1 VNYWD
6 GQEAR
11 IGDRVRLG
19 SEVEGVVVCSIDRG
33 EYKGEHSEAQWG
45 YLGKGVMV
53 QFEKYGLI
61 HYSEPDEDLVL
72 LDRAPA

>member
-1 VNYWD
+1 MYYFD

-19 SEVEGVVVCSIDRG
+19 NDVNGVVVCSIDRG
-33 EYKGEHSEAQWG
+33 EYAGEHSEAQWG
-45 YLGKGVMV
+45 YLGKGVMI

-61 HYSEPDEDLVL
+61 HYAEPDEDLVL
-72 LDRAPA
+72 VDRAPA